1 MMLKIKE
8 LCFKISTIG
17 PLGYWATGGIVANL
31 LAIPILY
38 LSRMVYGLHAP
49 IFFVA
54 SIILVMLSVLAIH
67 FALSYP
73 TDKDSSVIVLD
84 RLLGFL
90 LVFVC
95 VPLSIKFLIVGFI
108 LFNLFNFLRPFLLY
122 RLWNFS
128 LEELPGVLGILTGP
142 VITGI
147 LINLFFQFSA
157 WIAT

>member
-1 MMLKIKE
+1 MLKIKE

-17 PLGYWATGGIVANL
+17 PLGYWATGGIIANL
-31 LAIPILY
+31 LVIPLLY
-38 LSRMVYGLHAP
+38 LARMVYNLHVP
-49 IFFVA
+49 IFFIV
-54 SIILVMLSVLAIH
+54 SIILA
-67 FALSYP
+67 ALSILVIHLALSFP

-84 RLLGFL
+84 RALGFII
-90 LVFVC
+90 VFIG
-95 VPLSIKFLIVGFI
+95 VPFSIKFLIVGFI

-142 VITGI
+142 VLTGI
-147 LINLFFQFSA
+147 IINLFFQFAA